1 LKDIALISILIKYK
15 AKYGNVYFVELPV
28 NNKSVLY
35 IARPPSVNEIEN
47 WQDTVD
53 NLDLNDVAASSVV
66 GYMCFEAAYERKK
79 PQNGSEYYAKIGD
92 PYFDDSIAYDLGVTV
107 LEQTPITFDD
117 INKALDEETKLS
129 AAGMIAYDVATLTGQ
144 PVNDLKDMSTEVL
157 LKLYNFIIKSTGQE
171 SIFERLQLTGNKPPK
186 QPEQQGGEP
195 KFTQEDLTE
204 NFEKVQE
211 EFNKFLRGENNDGQD
226 D

>member
-1 LKDIALISILIKYK
+1 LIKYK

-28 NNKSVLY
+28 NNKSILY
-35 IARPPSVNEIEN
+35 IARPPSVNEVEN

-79 PQNGSEYYAKIGD
+79 PQNGSEYYAKIKD
-92 PYFDDSIAYDLGVTV
+92 PYFDDSIAYDLGLTV

-117 INKALDEETKLS
+117 ISKTLEEETKLS
-129 AAGMIAYDVATLTGQ
+129 AAGMVAYDIATLTGQ
-144 PVNDLKDMSTEVL
+144 PIDDLKDMSTEVL
-157 LKLYNFIIKSTGQE
+157 LKLYDFIIKSTGQE
-171 SIFERLQLTGNKPPK
+171 DIFKRLQLGNT
-186 QPEQQGGEP
+186 QPQAEQQPQQEG
-195 KFTQEDLTE
+195 KFKQEDLTE
-204 NFEKVQE
+204 NFEKVQK
-211 EFNKFLRGENNDGQD
+211 EFEKFLRGDDSGQQD